1 VRRSAGRRF
10 LVGVLA
16 VAAFGFA
23 LRVAYLV
30 HLHGRRID
38 GDGNYYHVVSN
49 LVAAGRG
56 FVLPTTAASHYVRTA
71 AHPPL
76 WTMTLALFARLGVHS
91 FFSQQVVAAG
101 VAAATIVVIGY
112 AGRRIAGP
120 GVGIVAAAIAA
131 VAPTFF
137 FYDWE
142 LLSETLAML
151 LVAGVLLVAY
161 RFRDRPSVRGA
172 LALGVLCGLLA
183 LTHSDQGLLVVF
195 LLWPLVL
202 LARGVALRTRW
213 LWLAAGTV
221 AAVVVVAPWATY
233 NTARFHDPVALST
246 EFGATLAEA
255 NCATTYAGPRFGWAD
270 AQCRLALPDNLIGPG
285 QDESTR
291 DSALRGD
298 ALDFVGDHLGRVP
311 AVVAAREGRVFGWYR
326 PGQQIHFD
334 AARGTPES
342 YVHTGFFVTWAL
354 EIAAVGGVVVLRR
367 RRIAVYPRLAV
378 IVTAAI
384 GVAVTY
390 AQTRY
395 RAPADVAIALLA
407 AAGIDGAG
415 RAFARWAGLTPQVPA
430 RGRAGTPTTVDRAGT
445 SSTTTALAP
454 MCAPSPTVIG
464 PMILAPVP
472 ICAPRRM
479 RGPRKFPA
487 RRPTVTHGKITTLR
501 WISVNPSMTTWP

>member
-16 VAAFGFA
+16 IAAFGFA
-23 LRVAYLV
+23 VRVAYLV
-30 HLHGRRID
+30 HLRGRRVD

-49 LVAAGRG
+49 LVASGHG

-71 AHPPL
+71 AHPPM
-76 WTMTLALFARLGVHS
+76 WTLTLALFARLGVHS
-91 FFSQQVVAAG
+91 FLSQQIVAAG

-120 GVGIVAAAIAA
+120 SVGLIAATIAA

-137 FYDWE
+137 FYEWE

-161 RFRDRPSVRGA
+161 RFRDRPSIGGA
-172 LALGVLCGLLA
+172 LTVGVLCGLLA

-202 LARGVALRTRW
+202 LARGVARRTRW
-213 LWLAAGTV
+213 LWLAAGT
-221 AAVVVVAPWATY
+221 AAAIVVVAPWAIY
-233 NTARFHDPVALST
+233 NTARFHDPVLLST

-255 NCATTYAGPRFGWAD
+255 NCATTYSGPRFGWAD
-270 AQCRLALPDNLIGPG
+270 TQCRLALADNFIGPG

-291 DSALRGD
+291 DTALRGD
-298 ALDFVGDHLGRVP
+298 ALDFVRGHLGRVP
-311 AVVAAREGRVFGWYR
+311 AVIAAREGRSFGWYR

-334 AARGTPES
+334 AARGTPAS
-342 YVHTGFFVTWAL
+342 YVRVGFFVTWAL

-367 RRIAVYPRLAV
+367 RRVAVYPLVVV
-378 IVTAAI
+378 IGTAAI
-384 GVAVTY
+384 GVALTY

-395 RAPADVAIALLA
+395 RASADVAIALLA
-407 AAGIDGAG
+407 AAGIDAAV
-415 RAFARWAGLTPQVPA
+415 RLFARRAGLTPQAPA
-430 RGRAGTPTTVDRAGT
+430 RGRAGAPTTVDRAGT

-454 MCAPSPTVIG
+454 TRAPSPTVIG

-487 RRPTVTHGKITTLR
+487 RRPIVTQGKITTLR